1 MIPQNPPAID
11 SKNSASLDLLSI
23 TQKSAVSFDEL
34 CSNFFAVCVNNAPHF
49 AVKISST
56 KAWIILQGNC
66 NSWNCPKCGIA
77 RAKHE
82 YGRILEGARELAKT
96 NELYFFTITC
106 LGRELSWEQS
116 EAGYPVWT
124 NVLLTALRANAKIRG
139 AHWAYVQVTERQ
151 ARGHPHSHFITT
163 YYPKD
168 LVEGFV
174 QKWQKINGK
183 RISKNVPA
191 LRSEYLSKR
200 LASAGLGS
208 QYDITL
214 VRSADATAK
223 YVAKYLFKQAMF
235 DTVWPKK
242 WRRIRYS
249 HSFPKVPE
257 RNSDAMLLISADN
270 WSILG
275 YEAEQVSPQD
285 YASLRAAKHYL
296 RLSNVTIKDNTPC
309 DISDV

>member
-1 MIPQNPPAID
+1 MIPQKPPAID
-11 SKNSASLDLLSI
+11 SKNSVPLDLLRI
-23 TQKSAVSFDEL
+23 TQKSVLSFDEL
-34 CSNFFAVCVNNAPHF
+34 SSNFFAVCVNNAPHF
-49 AVKISST
+49 AFRDFSKKTWVIV
-56 KAWIILQGNC
+56 QGC
-66 NSWNCPKCGIA
+66 CDSWNCPKCGIK

-82 YGRILEGARELAKT
+82 YGRMLEGARELAKT

-116 EAGYPVWT
+116 EAGYPLWT
-124 NVLLTALRANAKIRG
+124 NRLLSTLRANAKTRG
-139 AHWAYVQVTERQ
+139 VHWAYVQVTERQ

-163 YYPKD
+163 YFPKD
-168 LVEGFV
+168 LAEGFV
-174 QKWQKINGK
+174 QKWQQISGK
-183 RISKNVPA
+183 RVSKNVPA

-235 DTVWPKK
+235 TTVWPKK

-249 HSFPKVPE
+249 HSFPKLPE
-257 RNSDAMLLISADN
+257 RNSEAMLLMRAEHWHD
-270 WSILG
+270 LG
-275 YEAEQVSPQD
+275 SKAIQVSPQD
-285 YASLRAAKHYL
+285 DASLRSARHYF
-296 RLSNVTIKDNTPC
+296 RISDIIIKDNTPC
-309 DISDV
+309 DL